1 MSTIKVNRIENTSTT
16 DGGVSIDVDG
26 HVTIDGQQLPTAGP
40 LSNRNLI
47 INGAMTVAQRG
58 TQSTSITLS
67 NYYVVDRY
75 YFGIG
80 SLGTWTIDQSTDAP
94 DDFSKSLKYTCTTA
108 DATPAAG
115 DIALILYNIEAQN
128 LQHLGFGT
136 SNAKPLVLSF
146 WVKSNKTGDASI
158 SLMQPDASN
167 RLFSTSYNISAADT
181 WEYKTIQI
189 PADTGGT
196 IDDDNDKGLR
206 IDWYLNSGST
216 FSNGSYQTWGVVNN
230 ANRNVSNLGV
240 GGAVN
245 DYFQITGV
253 QLEVGSKPTPFEHEL
268 YSQTLAK
275 CQRYYQIITPLNR
288 PSSTVALGAYY
299 TATRVFCVVDL
310 KQTMRGEPTL
320 VTDGDSGS
328 FQIFRADTNDICN
341 APTFGASQNIN
352 QVEFE
357 FTSGVNTA
365 GSNFPCWIRT
375 SDTTGT
381 NTGDTAFIAAQA
393 EL

>member
-253 QLEVGSKPTPFEHEL
+253 QLEVGSKATPFEHRSYGQEL
-268 YSQTLAK
+268 AL
-275 CQRYYQIITPLNR
+275 CQRYYQIIRRNPG
-288 PSSTVALGAYY
+288 SVAMRIGVGQAINSNDVEIVIPFP
-299 TATRVFCVVDL
+299 T
-310 KQTMRGEPTL
+310 TMR
-320 VTDGDSGS
+320 
-328 FQIFRADTNDICN
+328 A
-341 APTFGASQNIN
+341 APTALEQSGTASDYGLINATGSGGDCSSIPTYRSASIDAIMVRFTDAGHVAAGNASQGYLD
-352 QVEFE
+352 QPE
-357 FTSGVNTA
+357 
-365 GSNFPCWIRT
+365 
-375 SDTTGT
+375 
-381 NTGDTAFIAAQA
+381 AFLAWSA

>member
-1 MSTIKVNRIENTSTT
+1 MAVSQRTTSTT
-16 DGGVSIDVDG
+16 GVNSANYLACDRFVTNVFQFGVWTVNQRTGGFGD
-26 HVTIDGQQLPTAGP
+26 TWEAGAYEKFR
-40 LSNRNLI
+40 S
-47 INGAMTVAQRG
+47 
-58 TQSTSITLS
+58 
-67 NYYVVDRY
+67 
-75 YFGIG
+75 
-80 SLGTWTIDQSTDAP
+80 SLE
-94 DDFSKSLKYTCTTA
+94 LVCTTP
-108 DATPAAG
+108 DTSPG
-115 DIALILYNIEAQN
+115 GTDNVRIIQYIEGRN
-128 LQHLGFGT
+128 LQHLNYGEST
-136 SNAKPLVLSF
+136 AQALTLSF
-146 WVKSNKTGDASI
+146 WVKSNKTGTASFEI
-158 SLMQPDASN
+158 NQPDNSS
-167 RLFSTSYNISAADT
+167 RMFTTSYTINAADT
-181 WEYKTIQI
+181 WEKKVINI
-189 PADTGGT
+189 PADTAGV
-196 IDDDNDKGLR
+196 ISNDTGRGLMLQ
-206 IDWYLNSGST
+206 WWLNSGPDFTGGSHSST
-216 FSNGSYQTWGVVNN
+216 WVANDNTARN
-230 ANRNVSNLGV
+230 ANNIGV
-240 GGAVN
+240 GSAASDN
-245 DYFQITGV
+245 FSLTGV